1 MNLEGTYKVNFG
13 EKQVGSVEVKR
24 VGLYYEL
31 QCRCSRCDGQ
41 MVELVAEG
49 KGFWENLGLLLPM
62 EGGLG
67 LKMRIPVKRMGE
79 GQRRF
84 SLHLRHEEEEN
95 LIEVDADEPFAFLQ
109 QLESAHL
116 VFRQG
121 KAMIAFGKNI

>member
-13 EKQVGSVEVKR
+13 EKQVGSVEMKR

-31 QCRCSRCDGQ
+31 QCCCSRCDGQ

-49 KGFWENLGLLLPM
+49 KGFRENLGLLLPM

-79 GQRRF
+79 GKPRF

-95 LIEVDADEPFAFLQ
+95 LIEVDADAPFAFLQ

-121 KAMIAFGKNI
+121 KAMIAFGKNN